1 MKINEIPYSERPRE
15 KALLNGINSLSNV
28 ELLAIIIRSGT
39 KNRSAIEVAYELINS
54 YNSLSNLMNASI
66 SELNKIKGLNN
77 AKSISILASLEFA
90 KRCSKI
96 KKEKRIHIDG
106 ALSVFNLLKDKFRN
120 ELQENFIL
128 LFLDSR
134 NDLICET
141 LLFKGSVSSS
151 LIHPRDIFRE
161 AYKNNANRMI
171 IVHNHPSGDPTP
183 SESDLVSTK
192 SLIEISKFMS
202 LPIIDHII
210 LGDQSYFSFL
220 ENKLL

>member
-1 MKINEIPYSERPRE
+1 MKINDIPYSERPRE
-15 KALLNGINSLSNV
+15 KALLNGIESLSNV

-39 KNRSAIEVAYELINS
+39 RNRSAIELAYEVINS
-54 YNSLSNLMNASI
+54 YNSLTNLMNASI

-90 KRCSKI
+90 KRCSLI

-106 ALSVFNLLKDKFRN
+106 AISVFNLLKDKYRN
-120 ELQENFIL
+120 ELQENFII
-128 LFLDSR
+128 LFLGSR

-141 LLFKGSVSSS
+141 ILFKGSVSSS

-171 IVHNHPSGDPTP
+171 IVHNHPSGDPSP
-183 SESDLVSTK
+183 SESDLLTTK